1 MNCHTPIVI
10 LQLGAPE
17 FQKAL
22 EKNKKIWYNTVWL
35 QKMRQIAK
43 RHVKFNRK
51 TRIPDIKSFLFEL
64 QKIGGEEEDNEGFRL
79 FVWLN
84 RKGGLFI

>member
-1 MNCHTPIVI
+1 MQIFWKKS
-10 LQLGAPE
+10 APCCCLVRTN
-17 FQKAL
+17 FKKSL

-64 QKIGGEEEDNEGFRL
+64 QKIGGEERS
-79 FVWLN
+79 
-84 RKGGLFI
+84 